1 MDPVTTQNSV
11 LTRRGAARG
20 TGPAGGAP
28 TQEVRTEGGAMS
40 AGDNGEG
47 AIDRSATA
55 TVDLGRL
62 PGYLGYQV
70 RQAQAAVF
78 RDFEAITRDTGVTPG
93 EFSLLTLIEA
103 NPGINQI
110 SLVRVYRLDKSTLSH
125 SIKRLVRRD
134 LIRRTRDPQDGRYYG
149 LWLTRSGRAVLK
161 RVTGRVEQQERRMAD
176 TLTPAER
183 KALLGLLKKVAHAF
197 DN

>member
-1 MDPVTTQNSV
+1 MPTGNK
-11 LTRRGAARG
+11 LEGAAD
-20 TGPAGGAP
+20 
-28 TQEVRTEGGAMS
+28 RTA
-40 AGDNGEG
+40 AD
-47 AIDRSATA
+47 A
-55 TVDLGRL
+55 VDLGRL
-62 PGYLGYQV
+62 PDYLGYQV

-149 LWLTRSGRAVLK
+149 LWLTRSGRALLK
-161 RVTGRVEQQERRMAD
+161 RVTGRVEAQERRMAAA
-176 TLTPAER
+176 LAPAER
-183 KALLGLLKKVAHAF
+183 DTLLCLLRKVASAF
-197 DN
+197 DR